1 MATDTLLK
9 IPQEDEIE
17 FTVFVK
23 AASAGQEGQEMVALQ
38 FTFGEGLEVNIQGSG
53 VELSDTQAE
62 RLGNL
67 TTKYVGDI
75 AGILANIN

>member
-23 AASAGQEGQEMVALQ
+23 AASAGQEMVALQ
-38 FTFGEGLEVNIQGSG
+38 FTFGEGLQVNIQGSG
-53 VELSDTQAE
+53 VELSDTH
-62 RLGNL
+62 
-67 TTKYVGDI
+67 
-75 AGILANIN
+75 

>member
-23 AASAGQEGQEMVALQ
+23 AASAGQEMVALQ

-75 AGILANIN
+75 AGLLANIN

>member
-23 AASAGQEGQEMVALQ
+23 KPYRCMIRYMV
-38 FTFGEGLEVNIQGSG
+38 V
-53 VELSDTQAE
+53 V
-62 RLGNL
+62 
-67 TTKYVGDI
+67 
-75 AGILANIN
+75 LAR